1 MCVLIRSV
9 VSDSLRPHGLKPA
22 LAPLSMGILQARI
35 LECVSRSSFRDLP
48 DPGTELR
55 FLSLQADSLPS
66 ELPGKPA
73 VKSTQKHNHV

>member
-1 MCVLIRSV
+1 
-9 VSDSLRPHGLKPA
+9 
-22 LAPLSMGILQARI
+22 MGILQARI
-35 LECVSRSSFRDLP
+35 LEWVSRSSFRDLP